1 MNMPTGMF
9 RTITVNEDT
18 YNKLKKIAEM
28 KGMSISKVVSLAVSK
43 LEEEIN
49 DTHNSNIDEYTI
61 KKIVEE
67 TIENKLHDILKKVLA
82 NMLK

>member
-1 MNMPTGMF
+1 MPTGMF

>member
-1 MNMPTGMF
+1 MPTGMF

-49 DTHNSNIDEYTI
+49 DTHNSNIDKYTI

>member
-49 DTHNSNIDEYTI
+49 DTHNSNIDKYTI